1 MRKLKLITLFLFVIC
16 GIVFSACEKSP
27 LPLINEDKDK
37 PKEEEPEEKPL
48 KGYDKT
54 YLYYNDDK
62 LLMGKLFYFLVAL
75 ENNEAKNNIIEN
87 NDLNIVK
94 GKYDKIF
101 NEFSW
106 TKYKNLPALGEELLL
121 KSEDILLVQ
130 KELEALSSSTN
141 FVKLIDEH
149 IRPSGKYEHYSDL
162 NNQYLVRQIWKES
175 ISKGINTIIEQ
186 YLIGVVPKYESDG
199 LKYSLSSSEYMQQIG
214 TQIDLLNK
222 KTESNLFYS
231 KLVEFCIKLLEINE
245 RNEAVRFEPL
255 SSGENR
261 NAYDNLR
268 NINWKDYPYA
278 SILLLGDSPNSA
290 GDAENISESAKTR
303 IQYAVNAYKAK
314 LAPVIIISGAN
325 IYPYQT
331 QYFEAIEMKKWMVEN
346 HGISDKHIIA
356 EPVARHTTTNL
367 RNGSRLIFKY
377 NIPSDKKS
385 LIVTTKTQNDI
396 IAEESF
402 KQRCIN
408 ELGYMPVILGDRLSN
423 ERFEFTPLVVSLHT
437 NTTDPLDP

>member
-75 ENNEAKNNIIEN
+75 ENNESKNNIIEN